1 MDTRIAVQQAK
12 EKVLICDD
20 EPTIIESV
28 RYIVSKLGFDYRV
41 ANNGDD
47 ALKMALEFRPDI
59 ILLDWNMPGLTGIEV
74 CRELKNNPDMSDT
87 YIILLTANAQVV
99 ERETGL
105 ASGADRYITKPFSPK
120 GLGQVLTDTF
130 KERQ

>member
-1 MDTRIAVQQAK
+1 MAVDEPK

-20 EPTIIESV
+20 EPTIVESV
-28 RYIVSKLGFDYRV
+28 RYVVSKLGYDYRV

-47 ALKMALEFRPDI
+47 ALDLAMEFKPDVM
-59 ILLDWNMPGLTGIEV
+59 LLDWNMPGLTGIEV
-74 CRELKNNPDMSDT
+74 CRALKNDPLMRDT
-87 YIILLTANAQVV
+87 YIILLTANAQVI
-99 ERETGL
+99 EQESGL